1 MESHPAVYTVSQIAG
16 YIKDCIESNPVL
28 QDVWISGEVGNFR
41 RYSSGHSYFSLRDSG
56 GSIQAVMFR
65 GGRGAEFLQD
75 GLQIVAHGRVSYYAV
90 RGDLQFYADMVR
102 PEGLGALQIAFEKLK
117 QKLEAEGL
125 FDPARKRALP
135 QFPKRIA
142 VVTSPSGAV
151 LQDILNILRRRYPL
165 LEVLV
170 VPTPVQ
176 GETAAPGIVA
186 ALGAVN
192 QTPDIDLTILARGG
206 GSLED
211 LWPFNEEI
219 VARAIYASRVPVVSA
234 IGHETDVT
242 IADYVADLR
251 APTPSAAA
259 ELVVPDMSQL
269 RLRVRESAR
278 TMSEALRRRLVDA
291 RTTFDLAVDRL
302 GTLAP
307 DTTDYRARIDDLMRT
322 GKNSLVRML
331 ELRRAQLQ
339 GLDLQLSALS
349 PMRILGRGYAVVRLG
364 AGGPVVTT
372 VSMVKPAESLEITL
386 VDGVV
391 DATAH
396 EIRPSPDRV

>member
-1 MESHPAVYTVSQIAG
+1 MESHPAIYTVSQIAG
-16 YIKDCIESNPVL
+16 YIKEFIESNPVL
-28 QDVWISGEVGNFR
+28 QDVWISGQVGNFR

-75 GLQIVAHGRVSYYAV
+75 GLQVVAHGRVSYYAV
-90 RGDLQFYADMVR
+90 RGDLQFYADVVR
-102 PEGLGALQIAFEKLK
+102 PEGVGALQIAFEKLK

-135 QFPKRIA
+135 RFPRRIA

-151 LQDILNILRRRYPL
+151 LQDILNILGRRYPL

-176 GETAAPGIVA
+176 GDSAAPGIVA

-192 QTPDIDLTILARGG
+192 QTPDVDLAILARGG

-234 IGHETDVT
+234 VGHETDVT
-242 IADYVADLR
+242 ISDYVADLR

-259 ELVVPDMSQL
+259 ELVVPDIRQL
-269 RLRVRESAR
+269 RLSVREYAR
-278 TMSEALRRRLVDA
+278 STADALRRRLVDA
-291 RTTFDLAVDRL
+291 RATFELAVDRL
-302 GTLAP
+302 GGLAP
-307 DTTDYRARIDDLMRT
+307 DTAEYRSRIDELMRAGRT
-322 GKNSLVRML
+322 SLRRML
-331 ELRRAQLQ
+331 ELRRIQLQ
-339 GLDLQLSALS
+339 ALEHQLAALS
-349 PMRILGRGYAVVRLG
+349 PLGILSRGYAVVRLG
-364 AGGPVVTT
+364 VGGPVVTT
-372 VSMVKPAESLEITL
+372 VDMVKPDESLEIT
-386 VDGVV
+386 VADGSI
-391 DATAH
+391 DASAR
-396 EIRPSPDRV
+396 EIRPTH